1 MSGRILKAP
10 NGKSTPKGQLLLA
23 PTSLSYRGDMN
34 LSTRRCAGFSGLVAL
49 TLGACARAPA
59 PTPAT
64 APEPD
69 AAPTPANAAASSA
82 ATAPSSSPA
91 TDARF
96 EDGVNRPGGDLRTFK
111 LPEGGAE
118 ACAAACEKEPKC
130 YAYNYTKAEQA
141 HHGEAECALKHN
153 IPMASKSP
161 CCVSGVIRPW
171 P

>member
-1 MSGRILKAP
+1 MKL
-10 NGKSTPKGQLLLA
+10 
-23 PTSLSYRGDMN
+23 Y
-34 LSTRRCAGFSGLVAL
+34 TRRRAGFSGFVGL
-49 TLGACARAPA
+49 TLGACTRCTPPEPA
-59 PTPAT
+59 A

-69 AAPTPANAAASSA
+69 AAPTAANAAPSSP
-82 ATAPSSSPA
+82 ATAPSSSSSPA
-91 TDARF
+91 TEARF